1 MNKHMANLKGFS
13 LPLSPEGKANLLPP
27 PPWHYSGDF
36 MTIEYRADPDAVI
49 ALLPDE
55 LEPADDPGAVN
66 LIFADWQ
73 SCSENGRE
81 ITEPYYSQYKEV
93 MFYVG
98 AKYKG
103 KPVCRCVYIWVD
115 KDYAMLR
122 GLVQGF
128 PKKLGEVWMTR
139 PTTVGKAGMRLEPGG
154 IFAGTLSAGGRRLV
168 DAKVTLKEI
177 TQNGPTV
184 SDPPLHNSRHLPGID
199 GTEPAIYELVT
210 FSGTDKEIG
219 TIWYGDAEITL
230 FDSPFDELKALEP
243 KEMLGSYYHS
253 FGYTFA
259 GGKVLEQHKF

>member
-1 MNKHMANLKGFS
+1 MANLKGFS

-73 SCSENGRE
+73 SCSESGRE

-128 PKKLGEVWMTR
+128 
-139 PTTVGKAGMRLEPGG
+139 
-154 IFAGTLSAGGRRLV
+154 
-168 DAKVTLKEI
+168 LK
-177 TQNGPTV
+177 N
-184 SDPPLHNSRHLPGID
+184 
-199 GTEPAIYELVT
+199 
-210 FSGTDKEIG
+210 
-219 TIWYGDAEITL
+219 
-230 FDSPFDELKALEP
+230 
-243 KEMLGSYYHS
+243 
-253 FGYTFA
+253 
-259 GGKVLEQHKF
+259 